1 MKRSRLTL
9 LENYVAGDLDA
20 AGRLEVE
27 EMLERDP
34 ALRDRL
40 VEMEAAHDALS
51 VLRDRPEPPVRA
63 HDVLPAI
70 QAAISAQSFA
80 PRQKL
85 YLESPA
91 TRFYRR
97 AALAATVL
105 FAVTAGLFVFRA
117 MRADEPGV
125 RDDPPLL
132 IDNKPTATER
142 GLEPFLDA
150 ARRGPIDGEQYRR
163 LLEGRDPE
171 RVFLVPTT
179 SAMPIVAGAAESD
192 FR

>member
-1 MKRSRLTL
+1 MKRSRLSL

-27 EMLERDP
+27 ELLERDP

-40 VEMEAAHDALS
+40 AEMEAAHDALS

-70 QAAISAQSFA
+70 QAAISSQSFA
-80 PRQKL
+80 PREKL
-85 YLESPA
+85 YLESPT

-97 AALAATVL
+97 AALAATLL
-105 FAVTAGLFVFRA
+105 FAVTAGLFVVRA
-117 MRADEPGV
+117 MRTDDTAAHDES
-125 RDDPPLL
+125 PLV
-132 IDNKPTATER
+132 IDNKPTPAER

-150 ARRGPIDGEQYRR
+150 ARGGPINGEQYRR
-163 LLEGRDPE
+163 LLEGQDPE
-171 RVFLVPTT
+171 RVLFVPTT
-179 SAMPIVAGAAESD
+179 NAMPIVAGAAESD
-192 FR
+192 YR